1 MTDSE
6 QYGSRDNSERS
17 GGDRRRGSGGP
28 GGWNN
33 RGDRDRS
40 WQDRGG
46 SRDRRDDRREGG
58 RNDRRDDTRGGDRR
72 DDRRSFDGR
81 RDDRGGDR
89 RDFRRDD
96 RRDDRA
102 GDRRD
107 DRRRDNQGGDD
118 RREPRRWDDRPR
130 NDRSD
135 GRSGDR
141 KGQSRQFDR
150 FQDRKDGHRSER
162 RSGDWERKRETG
174 NRSRT
179 WEDRSGSGD
188 RRDDRG
194 GSGDRRDDRR
204 SFDGP
209 RDDRGGDRRDFRRDD
224 RTNDR
229 RDDRGGRSDGRRTEG
244 YGGGDRRENR
254 RWDDRPRNDRNDRR
268 SYGDRTDDRRND
280 RGGRSDDR
288 RSFDGRRDDRGGDR
302 RDVRRDDRGGR
313 PDGRKDFRRD
323 DRRSG
328 EGRRDD
334 RGGDRR
340 DDRGGRPDGRK
351 DFRRDDRSGGRRDD
365 RRRDNFGGDDRRRDA
380 DREERMTRRD
390 LNDLDKPRF
399 IAPDIDEDVTGREV
413 DKPTRRQL
421 EALEP
426 RNAER
431 VAQHLVMA
439 ARYLEVDPEFALEHA
454 NAAVRKAGRIAV
466 VREATG
472 VAAYAA
478 EDYALALKEL
488 RTHRRISGSEE
499 HLPLIVDCQRA
510 LGKAEKALEEAQ
522 SSAVEKLDAAGKVEL
537 AIVVSGI
544 HSDAG
549 DKQASLAALQIPQLD
564 KNRGFSYSPRLF
576 RAYAEALR
584 GVGRDK
590 EALSWERQAI
600 VAEAALGLG
609 QFSEPEI
616 VDLGDDIDLDA
627 AKETVREAGERHSE
641 NVGDVAETPHES
653 ANATDSGV
661 GSPDAADDAP
671 VSNAVDGQ
679 DDVVVT
685 EASTP
690 VEAEVSADS
699 AQRADDEAGD
709 NTDTSVAAPSE
720 TDAAAEPAETT
731 APVEPGES
739 HTVAPASESG
749 ETDETGDDSE
759 NHDR

>member
-33 RGDRDRS
+33 RGDRNRS
-40 WQDRGG
+40 WQDRDD
-46 SRDRRDDRREGG
+46 SRDRRDDRR
-58 RNDRRDDTRGGDRR
+58 RDG
-72 DDRRSFDGR
+72 
-81 RDDRGGDR
+81 
-89 RDFRRDD
+89 
-96 RRDDRA
+96 
-102 GDRRD
+102 
-107 DRRRDNQGGDD
+107 QGGDE

-130 NDRSD
+130 TDRSD
-135 GRSGDR
+135 ARSGDR

-179 WEDRSGSGD
+179 W
-188 RRDDRG
+188 DDRG
-194 GSGDRRDDRR
+194 GSRDR
-204 SFDGP
+204 
-209 RDDRGGDRRDFRRDD
+209 RDDRGGDRRDDRRSNDGRRDD
-224 RTNDR
+224 RGGDRRDYRRDDRSGDRRNER
-229 RDDRGGRSDGRRTEG
+229 RDDRGGRSDGRRSEG

-254 RWDDRPRNDRNDRR
+254 RWDDRPRGDRNDRR
-268 SYGDRTDDRRND
+268 SYGDRDDNRRND

-288 RSFDGRRDDRGGDR
+288 RSH
-302 RDVRRDDRGGR
+302 DDRGGR
-313 PDGRKDFRRD
+313 PDARKDFRRD
-323 DRRSG
+323 DRRDDRRSAG
-328 EGRRDD
+328 GRRDD

-365 RRRDNFGGDDRRRDA
+365 RGRGNFGGDDRRRDA

-399 IAPDIDEDVTGREV
+399 IAPDIDEDVTGREI

-439 ARYLEVDPEFALEHA
+439 ARYLDVDAEFALEHA

-510 LGKAEKALEEAQ
+510 LGKADKALEEAQ
-522 SSAVEKLDAAGKVEL
+522 STAAEKLDAAGKVEL

-544 HSDAG
+544 HADVG
-549 DKQASLAALQIPQLD
+549 DSQAALEALQIPQLD

-590 EALSWERQAI
+590 ESVSWERQAI
-600 VAEAALGLG
+600 VAEAALGQG
-609 QFSEPEI
+609 QFAEPEI
-616 VDLGDDIDLDA
+616 VDLGDDIDVDA

-641 NVGDVAETPHES
+641 NVEP
-653 ANATDSGV
+653 SG
-661 GSPDAADDAP
+661 
-671 VSNAVDGQ
+671 
-679 DDVVVT
+679 
-685 EASTP
+685 E
-690 VEAEVSADS
+690 ADS
-699 AQRADDEAGD
+699 
-709 NTDTSVAAPSE
+709 DT
-720 TDAAAEPAETT
+720 
-731 APVEPGES
+731 VEPPMEPGESGES
-739 HTVAPASESG
+739 HTVAPPSEPG
-749 ETDETGDDSE
+749 EAPQTSEDSE

>member
-17 GGDRRRGSGGP
+17 GGDRRRASGGS

-33 RGDRDRS
+33 RGGRS
-40 WQDRGG
+40 WQDRGD
-46 SRDRRDDRREGG
+46 SRDRRDDRHGGG
-58 RNDRRDDTRGGDRR
+58 RSERAEGARGGDRR
-72 DDRRSFDGR
+72 E
-81 RDDRGGDR
+81 DRGR
-89 RDFRRDD
+89 E
-96 RRDDRA
+96 
-102 GDRRD
+102 
-107 DRRRDNQGGDD
+107 NGGGED

-141 KGQSRQFDR
+141 KGPSRQFDR

-179 WEDRSGSGD
+179 WDDRGGSQDRREDRRED

-194 GSGDRRDDRR
+194 ADRRDDRR
-204 SFDGP
+204 P
-209 RDDRGGDRRDFRRDD
+209 V
-224 RTNDR
+224 
-229 RDDRGGRSDGRRTEG
+229 
-244 YGGGDRRENR
+244 
-254 RWDDRPRNDRNDRR
+254 
-268 SYGDRTDDRRND
+268 
-280 RGGRSDDR
+280 
-288 RSFDGRRDDRGGDR
+288 DGRRDDRGGDR
-302 RDVRRDDRGGR
+302 RDY
-313 PDGRKDFRRD
+313 RRD
-323 DRRSG
+323 DRRN
-328 EGRRDD
+328 D
-334 RGGDRR
+334 RGGRSD
-340 DDRGGRPDGRK
+340 GRPDGRK

-365 RRRDNFGGDDRRRDA
+365 RRRDDRRRDNFGGNDRRRDA

-399 IAPDIDEDVTGREV
+399 IAPDIDEDVTGREI

-454 NAAVRKAGRIAV
+454 NAAVRKAGRIAA

-499 HLPLIVDCQRA
+499 HLPLMVDCQRA
-510 LGKAEKALEEAQ
+510 LGKVDKALEEAQ
-522 SSAVEKLDAAGKVEL
+522 SAAAEKLDATGKVEL
-537 AIVVSGI
+537 AMVVSGI
-544 HSDAG
+544 HADVGNS
-549 DKQASLAALQIPQLD
+549 QAALEALQIPQLD

-576 RAYAEALR
+576 RAYAQALR

-590 EALSWERQAI
+590 ESLSWERQAI

-627 AKETVREAGERHSE
+627 ARETVREAGERHSE
-641 NVGDVAETPHES
+641 NAVDSADSSETSES
-653 ANATDSGV
+653 PDTT
-661 GSPDAADDAP
+661 DAADADGPENAP
-671 VSNAVDGQ
+671 
-679 DDVVVT
+679 
-685 EASTP
+685 
-690 VEAEVSADS
+690 
-699 AQRADDEAGD
+699 
-709 NTDTSVAAPSE
+709 
-720 TDAAAEPAETT
+720 
-731 APVEPGES
+731 
-739 HTVAPASESG
+739 
-749 ETDETGDDSE
+749 ETGDDFE

>member
-17 GGDRRRGSGGP
+17 GGDRRRGSGGS

-33 RGDRDRS
+33 RGDRS
-40 WQDRGG
+40 WQDRGD
-46 SRDRRDDRREGG
+46 SRDGRDDRR
-58 RNDRRDDTRGGDRR
+58 GGDRGER
-72 DDRRSFDGR
+72 NDGARGGARRE
-81 RDDRGGDR
+81 DRG
-89 RDFRRDD
+89 
-96 RRDDRA
+96 
-102 GDRRD
+102 
-107 DRRRDNQGGDD
+107 RDNGGGEE

-141 KGQSRQFDR
+141 SGPSRQFDR

-174 NRSRT
+174 NRSRS
-179 WEDRSGSGD
+179 WDDRGGSQDRRED

-194 GSGDRRDDRR
+194 AD
-204 SFDGP
+204 
-209 RDDRGGDRRDFRRDD
+209 
-224 RTNDR
+224 
-229 RDDRGGRSDGRRTEG
+229 
-244 YGGGDRRENR
+244 
-254 RWDDRPRNDRNDRR
+254 
-268 SYGDRTDDRRND
+268 
-280 RGGRSDDR
+280 
-288 RSFDGRRDDRGGDR
+288 RRDDRGGDR
-302 RDVRRDDRGGR
+302 RDSRRNDRNDRGGR
-313 PDGRKDFRRD
+313 PAGRKDFRRD
-323 DRRSG
+323 DHSG
-328 EGRRDD
+328 GRRDD
-334 RGGDRR
+334 R
-340 DDRGGRPDGRK
+340 
-351 DFRRDDRSGGRRDD
+351 RRDD

-399 IAPDIDEDVTGREV
+399 IAPDIDEDVTGREI

-426 RNAER
+426 RNAEK

-439 ARYLEVDPEFALEHA
+439 ARYLEADPEFALEHA
-454 NAAVRKAGRIAV
+454 NAAVRKAGRVAA

-499 HLPLIVDCQRA
+499 HLPLMVDCQRA
-510 LGKAEKALEEAQ
+510 LGKVDKALEEAQ
-522 SSAVEKLDAAGKVEL
+522 SAAVEKLDATGKVEL
-537 AIVVSGI
+537 AMVVSGI
-544 HSDAG
+544 HADVGNS
-549 DKQASLAALQIPQLD
+549 QAALEALQIPQLD

-590 EALSWERQAI
+590 ESLSWERQAI

-627 AKETVREAGERHSE
+627 ARQTVREAGQRHSE
-641 NVGDVAETPHES
+641 N
-653 ANATDSGV
+653 ATDSTD
-661 GSPDAADDAP
+661 SSETSKSSETTDAADAR
-671 VSNAVDGQ
+671 VGDGAG
-679 DDVVVT
+679 VT
-685 EASTP
+685 E
-690 VEAEVSADS
+690 SADGLEN
-699 AQRADDEAGD
+699 APETNDDF
-709 NTDTSVAAPSE
+709 
-720 TDAAAEPAETT
+720 
-731 APVEPGES
+731 
-739 HTVAPASESG
+739 
-749 ETDETGDDSE
+749 E

>member
-1 MTDSE
+1 
-6 QYGSRDNSERS
+6 
-17 GGDRRRGSGGP
+17 
-28 GGWNN
+28 
-33 RGDRDRS
+33 
-40 WQDRGG
+40 
-46 SRDRRDDRREGG
+46 
-58 RNDRRDDTRGGDRR
+58 
-72 DDRRSFDGR
+72 
-81 RDDRGGDR
+81 
-89 RDFRRDD
+89 
-96 RRDDRA
+96 
-102 GDRRD
+102 
-107 DRRRDNQGGDD
+107 
-118 RREPRRWDDRPR
+118 
-130 NDRSD
+130 
-135 GRSGDR
+135 
-141 KGQSRQFDR
+141 
-150 FQDRKDGHRSER
+150 
-162 RSGDWERKRETG
+162 
-174 NRSRT
+174 
-179 WEDRSGSGD
+179 
-188 RRDDRG
+188 
-194 GSGDRRDDRR
+194 
-204 SFDGP
+204 
-209 RDDRGGDRRDFRRDD
+209 
-224 RTNDR
+224 
-229 RDDRGGRSDGRRTEG
+229 
-244 YGGGDRRENR
+244 
-254 RWDDRPRNDRNDRR
+254 
-268 SYGDRTDDRRND
+268 
-280 RGGRSDDR
+280 
-288 RSFDGRRDDRGGDR
+288 
-302 RDVRRDDRGGR
+302 
-313 PDGRKDFRRD
+313 
-323 DRRSG
+323 
-328 EGRRDD
+328 
-334 RGGDRR
+334 
-340 DDRGGRPDGRK
+340 
-351 DFRRDDRSGGRRDD
+351 
-365 RRRDNFGGDDRRRDA
+365 
-380 DREERMTRRD
+380 MTRRD

-627 AKETVREAGERHSE
+627 ARETVREAGERHSE
-641 NVGDVAETPHES
+641 NVGDAAESTDPSVTDAAAAAEAADSHDSTP
-653 ANATDSGV
+653 
-661 GSPDAADDAP
+661 AADDAATGDDATANGHVVAESTAP
-671 VSNAVDGQ
+671 VSTDAQAPG
-679 DDVVVT
+679 
-685 EASTP
+685 
-690 VEAEVSADS
+690 ADS
-699 AQRADDEAGD
+699 EAGD
-709 NTDTSVAAPSE
+709 VAESSVADNAI
-720 TDAAAEPAETT
+720 AESFETT
-731 APVEPGES
+731 VPMERGES
-739 HTVAPASESG
+739 RTEAPASDMEK
-749 ETDETGDDSE
+749 TAETGDDSE

>member
-1 MTDSE
+1 
-6 QYGSRDNSERS
+6 
-17 GGDRRRGSGGP
+17 
-28 GGWNN
+28 
-33 RGDRDRS
+33 
-40 WQDRGG
+40 
-46 SRDRRDDRREGG
+46 
-58 RNDRRDDTRGGDRR
+58 
-72 DDRRSFDGR
+72 
-81 RDDRGGDR
+81 
-89 RDFRRDD
+89 
-96 RRDDRA
+96 
-102 GDRRD
+102 
-107 DRRRDNQGGDD
+107 
-118 RREPRRWDDRPR
+118 
-130 NDRSD
+130 
-135 GRSGDR
+135 
-141 KGQSRQFDR
+141 
-150 FQDRKDGHRSER
+150 
-162 RSGDWERKRETG
+162 
-174 NRSRT
+174 
-179 WEDRSGSGD
+179 
-188 RRDDRG
+188 
-194 GSGDRRDDRR
+194 
-204 SFDGP
+204 
-209 RDDRGGDRRDFRRDD
+209 
-224 RTNDR
+224 
-229 RDDRGGRSDGRRTEG
+229 
-244 YGGGDRRENR
+244 
-254 RWDDRPRNDRNDRR
+254 
-268 SYGDRTDDRRND
+268 
-280 RGGRSDDR
+280 
-288 RSFDGRRDDRGGDR
+288 
-302 RDVRRDDRGGR
+302 
-313 PDGRKDFRRD
+313 
-323 DRRSG
+323 
-328 EGRRDD
+328 
-334 RGGDRR
+334 
-340 DDRGGRPDGRK
+340 
-351 DFRRDDRSGGRRDD
+351 
-365 RRRDNFGGDDRRRDA
+365 
-380 DREERMTRRD
+380 MTRRD

-641 NVGDVAETPHES
+641 NVDATAETPHES
-653 ANATDSGV
+653 ANATNTTDSGV
-661 GSPDAADDAP
+661 GNAEAADDAP

-679 DDVVVT
+679 DVVVT
-685 EASTP
+685 EASAP
-690 VEAEVSADS
+690 VEAEASAAS
-699 AQRADDEAGD
+699 AQHADDESGD
-709 NTDTSVAAPSE
+709 NTDSAVAAPSE
-720 TDAAAEPAETT
+720 TDDTAEPSETDDTAEPSETT

-749 ETDETGDDSE
+749 ETAETGDDSE

>member
-28 GGWNN
+28 GGWSN
-33 RGDRDRS
+33 RGNRDRS
-40 WQDRGG
+40 WQDRGD

-58 RNDRRDDTRGGDRR
+58 RNDRRDEARGGDRR
-72 DDRRSFDGR
+72 NDRRSFDGR

-89 RDFRRDD
+89 RDYRRDD
-96 RRDDRA
+96 RRYDRD

-107 DRRRDNQGGDD
+107 DRRRDGKGGEE
-118 RREPRRWDDRPR
+118 RRQPRRWDDRPR
-130 NDRSD
+130 ADRSD
-135 GRSGDR
+135 ARSGDR
-141 KGQSRQFDR
+141 KGQGRQFDR

-179 WEDRSGSGD
+179 WDDRGGSRD

-194 GSGDRRDDRR
+194 GDRP
-204 SFDGP
+204 SSDGR

-229 RDDRGGRSDGRRTEG
+229 RDDRGGRSDGRRSEG
-244 YGGGDRRENR
+244 FNGGDRRENR
-254 RWDDRPRNDRNDRR
+254 RWDDRPRNDRNERR
-268 SYGDRTDDRRND
+268 SYGDRTNDRRND

-288 RSFDGRRDDRGGDR
+288 RSFEGRRDARGGDR
-302 RDVRRDDRGGR
+302 RD
-313 PDGRKDFRRD
+313 F
-323 DRRSG
+323 
-328 EGRRDD
+328 
-334 RGGDRR
+334 RR

-439 ARYLEVDPEFALEHA
+439 ARYLEVDPAFALEHA

-510 LGKAEKALEEAQ
+510 LGKVDKALEEAQ
-522 SSAVEKLDAAGKVEL
+522 SSAAEKLDAAGKVEL

-544 HSDAG
+544 HGDAG
-549 DKQASLAALQIPQLD
+549 DNQASLEALQIPQLD

-576 RAYAEALR
+576 RSYAEALR

-590 EALSWERQAI
+590 ESLSWERQAI

-641 NVGDVAETPHES
+641 TAGPSGDPSDVS
-653 ANATDSGV
+653 
-661 GSPDAADDAP
+661 ADDAAATAP
-671 VSNAVDGQ
+671 ADGH
-679 DDVVVT
+679 
-685 EASTP
+685 
-690 VEAEVSADS
+690 DS
-699 AQRADDEAGD
+699 
-709 NTDTSVAAPSE
+709 TSVAD
-720 TDAAAEPAETT
+720 DAMAGEDATSHEEIVEEPT
-731 APVEPGES
+731 APVEAGES

-749 ETDETGDDSE
+749 EPSETGDDSE